1 MTENDYLLA
10 WGAYAFA
17 AFGCL
22 LVWWRITRWTWRYLR
37 EPLAVIVAVLLFSPT
52 IVDPNKEVFAP
63 SIAVTALDL
72 LFKVGNNAWRAVA
85 DLALYGL
92 IALGVYLVFVAIR
105 WPIERSWRARRAQAE
120 AVSDSRT
127 LRQRMADDAQTDD
140 LPDEAFDSIQP
151 ASVRGGRGTRLEP
164 RL

>member
-10 WGAYAFA
+10 WGAYAVA
-17 AFGCL
+17 ALGCL
-22 LVWWRITRWTWRYLR
+22 LVWWRMTRWTWRYLR

-52 IVDPNKEVFAP
+52 IVDPNKELFAP
-63 SIAVTALDL
+63 AIAVTALDL

-92 IALGVYLVFVAIR
+92 IALGLYLLFVAIR
-105 WPIERSWRARRAQAE
+105 WPIERAWRERRVE
-120 AVSDSRT
+120 RESVSDSRT
-127 LRQRMADDAQTDD
+127 LRERMAEDSEDF
-140 LPDEAFDSIQP
+140 PDEAFDS
-151 ASVRGGRGTRLEP
+151 VRPSSMRSGRERLEP